1 MRPVD
6 PCSLSSRHVFYFTLD
21 NPLLLSHSPRL
32 ANPAICPSL
41 SGSRG
46 IPEACTRERK
56 EWGREQENG
65 EEKRQGET
73 SVLIRKGCTFQ
84 DWNHQAGCVPWQTC
98 FRLPLSCRSVW
109 GCKRTRCVCVWEK
122 AAEVASSIILIGRR
136 PSLHWPTLMFTD
148 VIFFSTS
155 KAFLKFYKI
164 HSPCT
169 STRRR
174 CEEVLTKEVQEG
186 VYINVCVIGVCQIYQ
201 GWTRCW
207 ALI

>member
-109 GCKRTRCVCVWEK
+109 GCKRTRCVCVRK
-122 AAEVASSIILIGRR
+122 GSRGRFIHHFNWKETIT
-136 PSLHWPTLMFTD
+136 PLTNAD
-148 VIFFSTS
+148 VYRCY
-155 KAFLKFYKI
+155 LLFY
-164 HSPCT
+164 
-169 STRRR
+169 
-174 CEEVLTKEVQEG
+174 L
-186 VYINVCVIGVCQIYQ
+186 
-201 GWTRCW
+201 
-207 ALI
+207 